1 MKFPRRAFVHL
12 AVGAAALPA
21 VPRIAR
27 AQAYPSRPVR
37 IVVGFP
43 AGGATDIQARLMGE
57 WLTERL
63 GQQFIVENKPG
74 ASGNIGT
81 ETVAKAPADGYTLLQ
96 VVTPHAINAALYT
109 NLSFDFIRDIAPV
122 IYAAR
127 LAYVVV
133 VNPSVPATTIPELI
147 AYAKANPGKINYGS
161 AGQGT
166 PQNIACEL
174 FKMMTGV
181 NLVHVPYKGG
191 APAVADLIAGH
202 VQVIFAPVSES
213 IQQIKAGKLR
223 ALAVTTATRLDV
235 LPDVPTIAD
244 FVPGYEASGFAGIG
258 VPRNTPAEIIDMLN
272 KEINAG
278 LADTKIKARIVEL
291 GGTVLGGTPAEF
303 GEDHLGGHRK
313 VGEGDQVR
321 GHQGRIGP
329 VATGFQIL
337 SLSRAR
343 TAPCPDH
350 AAKSE
355 IKGLKPDNR
364 GGEWAS
370 TGVRDT
376 WRLSLTE
383 WKRCAIV

>member
-1 MKFPRRAFVHL
+1 MTFRRRGFMHL

-96 VVTPHAINAALYT
+96 VVTPSAINASIYT

-122 IYAAR
+122 VYVTR

-133 VNPSVPATTIPELI
+133 VNPSVPVTSIPELI
-147 AYAKANPGKINYGS
+147 AHAKANPGKINYGS

-202 VQVIFAPVSES
+202 VQVIFAPVSEA
-213 IQQIKAGKLR
+213 IQQVKAGKLR
-223 ALAVTTATRLDV
+223 ALAVTTASRLDV
-235 LPDVPTIAD
+235 LPDVPTVGD
-244 FVPGYEASGFAGIG
+244 FVAGYEASGFAGIG
-258 VPRNTPAEIIDMLN
+258 VPRNTPPEIIALLN

-278 LADTKIKARIVEL
+278 IADSKIKARIVEL
-291 GGTVLGGTPAEF
+291 GGTVVGGTPAEF
-303 GEDHLGGHRK
+303 AKLIAD
-313 VGEGDQVR
+313 
-321 GHQGRIGP
+321 
-329 VATGFQIL
+329 ATDKWAGVIKF
-337 SLSRAR
+337 AGV
-343 TAPCPDH
+343 
-350 AAKSE
+350 KSE
-355 IKGLKPDNR
+355 
-364 GGEWAS
+364 
-370 TGVRDT
+370 
-376 WRLSLTE
+376 
-383 WKRCAIV
+383 